1 MKAKELAICI
11 LAKYPTKGNVK
22 TRLSIKIGAMS
33 AVALY
38 EELLMN
44 TIFQV
49 SRVEIPNNSFVVSS
63 DNEHAELLKNFLPKD
78 TRIYFFH
85 EDRLSNLLK
94 TIFDR
99 LLVGE
104 GYKKVI
110 VTCSDSPFITPELIS
125 DAYKIL
131 NENQTLFISP
141 SSDGGYSLIGMNKFV
156 DIFSPVTMST
166 SNVLQHTIELAKSAH
181 LKIHTSEVVDDID
194 TEGDMHAVLPL
205 LNDKYDPK
213 GVIRKRLGI
222 MLNVNHKNPDMA

>member
-1 MKAKELAICI
+1 MKANELAICI
-11 LAKYPTKGNVK
+11 LAKYPIEGNVK
-22 TRLSIKIGAMS
+22 TRLAIKIGATS

-38 EELLMN
+38 EELLLN

-49 SRVEIPNNSFVVSS
+49 SRVEIPNDSFVMSG

-78 TRIYFFH
+78 TRIHFFH
-85 EDRLSNLLK
+85 EERLSNLLK
-94 TIFDR
+94 TIFER

-110 VTCSDSPFITPELIS
+110 VTCSDSPFITPKLIS
-125 DAYKIL
+125 DASKIL
-131 NENQTLFISP
+131 YEDQTLFISP

-181 LKIHTSEVVDDID
+181 FEIHTSAVVDDID
-194 TEGDMHAVLPL
+194 TKEDIHAVFPL
-205 LNDKYDPK
+205 LNDECDPK
-213 GVIRKRLGI
+213 GIIMRQLKIIMETVIKSQI
-222 MLNVNHKNPDMA
+222 